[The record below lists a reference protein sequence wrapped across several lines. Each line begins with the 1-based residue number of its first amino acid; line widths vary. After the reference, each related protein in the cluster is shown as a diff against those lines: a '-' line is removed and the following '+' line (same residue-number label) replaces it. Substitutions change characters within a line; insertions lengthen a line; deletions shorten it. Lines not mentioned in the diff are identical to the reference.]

1 MRKVLCWPLH
11 RDVMGLLLA
20 VGLGAS
26 LIALNAGVIRPRR
39 YHKMCQSN
47 MKQMGLAFMQYSR
60 DYDESFPLAHNWAE
74 ALWPY
79 SKNQSIFYC
88 PTRGDSHWGYALN
101 SRAAPTSHVEMY
113 APADTVLAFESDA
126 NRINAIDSG
135 TSLPKAPIHP
145 QGHTILFG
153 DGHVKPIEKPDFA
166 RGFDPALVA
175 PLRRARKRADA
186 AFRLQLKAAAKKVNT
201 PRPTR

>member
-1 MRKVLCWPLH
+1 
-11 RDVMGLLLA
+11 MGLLLA

-26 LIALNAGVIRPRR
+26 LMALNAGVIRPRR

-60 DYDESFPLAHNWAE
+60 DYDESFPLAPNWAD

-79 SKNQSIFYC
+79 SKSKAIFHC
-88 PTRGDSHWGYALN
+88 PTRGDSQWGYALN
-101 SRAAPTSHVEMY
+101 NRAAQLKLFEMY
-113 APADTVLAFESDA
+113 VPADTVLAFESDA
-126 NRINAIDSG
+126 NRMNAVDGG
-135 TSLPKAPIHP
+135 TSLPKVPLHP
-145 QGHTILFG
+145 LGHTILFA

-175 PLRRARKRADA
+175 PLRRERKRADEA
-186 AFRLQLKAAAKKVNT
+186 LRLQLKAAAKKVNT
-201 PRPTR
+201 PSPTR